1 MPTGLGKRIR
11 SRRKELG
18 LSQEAL
24 AERLGLKS
32 KSTVCKIE
40 RGDDN
45 LTADTVDKYAK
56 ALNCVPGYLMGWT
69 DIPSGISVDPS
80 LASVE
85 SGGIPVAVRRMPPKK
100 DHSEAEALYDLYKNA
115 SPEIQQA
122 VEILLKKA
130 APHS

>member
-1 MPTGLGKRIR
+1 MATGLGLRIR

-32 KSTVCKIE
+32 KSTICKIE

-45 LTADTVDKYAK
+45 LTTDTVEKYAK

-69 DIPSGISVDPS
+69 DIPSGIDIGKLEVPPEGDGDNS
-80 LASVE
+80 LDRLTLALE
-85 SGGIPVAVRRMPPKK
+85 
-100 DHSEAEALYDLYKNA
+100 LYDRYQKA
-115 SPEIQQA
+115 IPEVQAA
-122 VEILLKKA
+122 VETLLTKPK
-130 APHS
+130 PRS